1 MNKLEVLYKMSKT
14 MKEKNNIKGKASF
27 VGKSKD
33 IEFAN
38 VTNNFEKDIENKT
51 MKIDA
56 NIMVNTEDVQVTKA
70 VKKDLDFNKMH
81 GHHGHHNHHGHH
93 GKCKKNKFA
102 KLEMLFKTLNDMEL
116 IENGEER
123 IVQLD
128 IKDILA
134 KKVEKMK
141 AMHEAMGDKKECMHK
156 CECEDLKEI
165 IKVKHAIFKEISQGE
180 YDKVML
186 KLTINKDFEIQSVN
200 VKANGE
206 KQVEFNV
213 ELNY

>member
-1 MNKLEVLYKMSKT
+1 MNKLEVLYRMSKT
-14 MKEKNNIKGKASF
+14 MKGKNNIKGNVSF

-33 IEFAN
+33 VEFAN
-38 VTNNFEKDIENKT
+38 VTNNFEKDVENKT

-56 NIMVNTEDVQVTKA
+56 NIVVNTEDVQVTKS

-81 GHHGHHNHHGHH
+81 EHHHGHHGHH

-116 IENGEER
+116 IENGDEKV
-123 IVQLD
+123 IQLD
-128 IKDILA
+128 IKEMLD

-156 CECEDLKEI
+156 CECEDLKEL
-165 IKVKHAIFKEISQGE
+165 IKVKHAIFKEVCHGN

-200 VKANGE
+200 IKANGE
-206 KQVEFNV
+206 KEVEFNA